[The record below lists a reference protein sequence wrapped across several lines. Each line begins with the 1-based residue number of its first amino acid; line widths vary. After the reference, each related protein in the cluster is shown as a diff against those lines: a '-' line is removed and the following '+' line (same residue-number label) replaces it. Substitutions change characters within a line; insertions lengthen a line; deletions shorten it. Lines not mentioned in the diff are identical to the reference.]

1 MLLSHKKVKRFV
13 TCYAQM
19 NPKPLCQVKTTRP
32 TSHKEG
38 FTSGKSTDSRGC
50 LLGQEKRISRGD
62 TSTIGLLL
70 GVM

>member
-1 MLLSHKKVKRFV
+1 
-13 TCYAQM
+13 M
-19 NPKPLCQVKTTRP
+19 NPKPLCQVKTARP

-38 FTSGKSTDSRGC
+38 FTWGKSTDSRGC
-50 LLGQEKRISRGD
+50 LLGQEKRISGGD